1 MAWIT
6 EQVLADYL
14 NWYPDRM
21 ENGQRLRALLDDD
34 VVFTMGTQRYEGVD
48 TVMREFSTMSDA
60 ISIKTG
66 FIARPVI
73 GKEMNAENPSQ
84 FVRRKAVALC
94 SKVEEYISWLFFI
107 EGNGNNED
115 LRILKIKAVMGSRYE
130 HSLYYDQYELR
141 HSCKE

>member
-6 EQVLADYL
+6 EQALADYL
-14 NWYPDRM
+14 NWYPDHM

-48 TVMREFSTMSDA
+48 AVMREFSAMSDA
-60 ISIKTG
+60 ISIETG

-73 GKEMNAENPSQ
+73 GKEINAENPSQ

-115 LRILKIKAVMGSRYE
+115 VKILKINAVMGSLYE
-130 HSLYYDQYELR
+130 HSLYYEQYELR